1 LPSLDAL
8 NSSLYVVYSGFQ
20 DYMSGFYD
28 DSLTSQQAS
37 ANVPSVVQAIVAA
50 VQVHY
55 IWYHLKPKLAP
66 DGQEL

>member
-1 LPSLDAL
+1 
-8 NSSLYVVYSGFQ
+8 
-20 DYMSGFYD
+20 MSGFYD

-55 IWYHLKPKLAP
+55 IWYHLKPRLAP
-66 DGQEL
+66 DGQKL